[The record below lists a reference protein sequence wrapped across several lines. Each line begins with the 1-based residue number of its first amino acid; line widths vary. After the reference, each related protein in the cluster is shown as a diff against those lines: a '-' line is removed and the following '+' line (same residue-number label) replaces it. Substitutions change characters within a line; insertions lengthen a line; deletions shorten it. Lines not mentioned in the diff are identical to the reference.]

1 MLNLKISENVRKK
14 AKTLSDVICVLI
26 LQNLF
31 VEQMEETTRT
41 HVCALAEEIV
51 KNTVME
57 NVLRKRAVPDV
68 QEYFSLFAVKRESLM
83 TICVT

>member
-14 AKTLSDVICVLI
+14 AKTLSDVICALI

-31 VEQMEETTRT
+31 VEQMEETIRT

-68 QEYFSLFAVKRESLM
+68 QEYFSLFAVKRELLM